1 MHLPLTLKS
10 MLSDVRKGTLRT
22 YDTVRSLVTDLRV
35 PIFGHSYDLII
46 STRPGVRHSNSTITA
61 FLSSYIFEPPGMNQW
76 NVYWRL
82 LAWVV
87 PDVSTGWRIIL
98 VKNLL
103 TERGFLNGHDGK
115 YPWSSDVTDPRKEP
129 PCPSRDGLIPYID
142 GKTLIPILHSNR
154 EFSCHNISCSRTQFS
169 TTIAYAILF
178 IRPLSMMFNIGDGHF
193 VLSLTYVV
201 ISRVKLLTIVQG
213 ESDTVR
219 VT

>member
-1 MHLPLTLKS
+1 MKCLLK
-10 MLSDVRKGTLRT
+10 TP
-22 YDTVRSLVTDLRV
+22 SLK
-35 PIFGHSYDLII
+35 
-46 STRPGVRHSNSTITA
+46 
-61 FLSSYIFEPPGMNQW
+61 
-76 NVYWRL
+76 
-82 LAWVV
+82 VV
-87 PDVSTGWRIIL
+87 PDVSTGCRIML
-98 VKNLL
+98 AKNLL

-142 GKTLIPILHSNR
+142 GKTLIPILHSNH

-178 IRPLSMMFNIGDGHF
+178 IRPRASPFHDVFNIGDGHF

-201 ISRVKLLTIVQG
+201 ISRVKWLTIVQG